1 MALIDLKTNLAEG
14 IGGTNTDDGT
24 FKVKQGDN
32 TERTSEFTKLPRPEI
47 DTDTLPPEIKGRE
60 QALQAVKDVG
70 VEKTALFVGKQIGL
84 HKLNANED
92 TRNYDPTSLV
102 KNLGVKTD
110 NIVGGDIQDGSEV
123 VNQGIKFDKPST
135 SIFLGVNR
143 FNDKNKRPSRRLGVV
158 IDDKKSYGL
167 SSKMYYEDNKEEI
180 FNSGFPRDFIKFY
193 INDPIGK
200 RLINFP
206 AYLNDITDNSSGE
219 YNPTRYIGRADQV
232 YVYSGYS
239 RNISFGFK
247 VAALTRG
254 DIPLMWKKIEA
265 IKSLTLPAYQDNVI
279 QNDNEPRPVAP
290 FVELTIGDLY
300 KDQPGYFSSVNI
312 TIPQNSN
319 WETEDGYQLTH
330 LCDVSVEF
338 TFIGKKLP
346 NLLGKQFDIDGV
358 DFDIIEKG
366 QAEALKKS
374 TEEIISERKRE
385 NLIKI
390 QNNIPETYKTSNLN
404 LTADGN
410 DALQRDLRRQLRE
423 DETRTAFNDIS
434 IPFSSRG

>member
-1 MALIDLKTNLAEG
+1 MALVEKLSDLTSFEYKKVGDFESIDSDSSPLT
-14 IGGTNTDDGT
+14 
-24 FKVKQGDN
+24 Q
-32 TERTSEFTKLPRPEI
+32 LPRPDI
-47 DTDTLPPEIKGRE
+47 DTDTLPPEVKGRQ
-60 QALQAVKDVG
+60 QALQAVEDVG

-143 FNDKNKRPSRRLGVV
+143 FSDKNKRPSRRLGVV

-167 SSKMYYEDNKEEI
+167 SSKIYYKDNKEEI

-232 YVYSGYS
+232 YVYSGYTRS
-239 RNISFGFK
+239 ISFGFR

-279 QNDNEPRPVAP
+279 QNDNELRPIAP

-358 DFDIIEKG
+358 DFDIIKKG

-385 NLIKI
+385 NLITV
-390 QNNIPETYKTSNLN
+390 QNNIPETYKSPN

-410 DALQRDLRRQLRE
+410 DALQRDLRRQLE
-423 DETRTAFNDIS
+423 FDENSTRGEVNFNNLD
-434 IPFSSRG
+434 FSSRG